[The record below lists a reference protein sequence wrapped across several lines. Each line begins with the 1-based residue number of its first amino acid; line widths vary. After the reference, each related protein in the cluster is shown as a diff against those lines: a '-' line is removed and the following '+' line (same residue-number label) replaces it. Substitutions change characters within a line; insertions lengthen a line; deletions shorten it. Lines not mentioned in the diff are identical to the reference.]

1 MLTAYETI
9 SYGNEYCRSFSGFL
23 LCGCLVV
30 LGCHVHSEVDSAP
43 SLPPSLPCTVFACFL
58 TLISGSGSS
67 KHPQCSVKI
76 LSCTFAFSTHVW
88 FSTSFFSLYIK
99 TNKLFL
105 KMLSVPVFIN
115 LSVCACCKQD
125 NATLT

>member
-1 MLTAYETI
+1 MLTAYKTI
-9 SYGNEYCRSFSGFL
+9 SYGNEYCRSFLVSFSAGEEWSVRCVSWYSGVMFTQRWTALPSSCVQFKKFCL
-23 LCGCLVV
+23 LLD
-30 LGCHVHSEVDSAP
+30 SEYY
-43 SLPPSLPCTVFACFL
+43 FW
-58 TLISGSGSS
+58 GSSS

-105 KMLSVPVFIN
+105 KMVWLPVFLIII
-115 LSVCACCKQD
+115 
-125 NATLT
+125 